1 MKILGGEKMAEKIG
15 VFIDSFPIL
24 HAGYQFCMK
33 YALQKVDKLITI
45 IYDTPNAKIPLPVR
59 ANWIRQLYPNME
71 VIESWYNLERGDFTL
86 EAQKQQLDKILNG
99 RKVTHFYS
107 TESNLE
113 HLCKILGCENR
124 IIPRIRSK
132 MKNATARIREDSYK
146 NRARIDPIVYRDLIT
161 NIAFVGAQSTGKST
175 IAEAM
180 AKKYNTNF
188 MFEYGRYHWDVYQ
201 RDRIET
207 IEQIEEITER
217 HLAMEDER
225 LKTANKYLFT
235 DTCPIVTLRYAYDWH
250 GKASDRLLE
259 FAKEAEKR
267 YDLFFLCGD
276 DIPYADTP
284 ERDGRTSFQSQ
295 IRSELLARKIPY
307 IELNGTLQQR
317 IKKVEG
323 ILNNYEKYTS
333 LGKNIGD
340 FPEKRQSTLEER

>member
-24 HAGYQFCMK
+24 HAGHQFCMK
-33 YALQKVDKLITI
+33 YALQKVDKLMTI

-59 ANWIRQLYPNME
+59 ANWIRQLYPDME

-107 TESNLE
+107 TESNME
-113 HLCKILGCENR
+113 HLGKMLNCENR
-124 IIPRIRSK
+124 LIPSIRAK
-132 MKNATARIREDSYK
+132 MQKATARVEEDSYRNK
-146 NRARIDPIVYRDLIT
+146 AYIDPIVYRDLIT

-180 AKKYNTNF
+180 AKKYHTNF

-201 RDRIET
+201 KDRIET

-217 HLAMEDER
+217 HLAMEEER

-250 GKASDRLLE
+250 GKASDKLLE

-267 YDLFFLCGD
+267 YDLFF
-276 DIPYADTP
+276 
-284 ERDGRTSFQSQ
+284 
-295 IRSELLARKIPY
+295 
-307 IELNGTLQQR
+307 
-317 IKKVEG
+317 
-323 ILNNYEKYTS
+323 
-333 LGKNIGD
+333 
-340 FPEKRQSTLEER
+340 